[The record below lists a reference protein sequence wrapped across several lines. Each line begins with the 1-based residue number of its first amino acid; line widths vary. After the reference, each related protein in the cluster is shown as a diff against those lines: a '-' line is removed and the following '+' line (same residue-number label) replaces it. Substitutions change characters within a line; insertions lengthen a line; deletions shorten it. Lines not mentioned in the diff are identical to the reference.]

1 MDQDAL
7 FGFHFSASAAI
18 DRFMALHRRG
28 DPQHPS
34 LTNATNSEA
43 KSTSRK
49 GKAAKQ
55 PVPTTIKDSSSHYP
69 HKRKEKSDR
78 KNTLPQDPVLT
89 RAENRAHEQARQEQH
104 PQTYQPPPPN
114 SSERH
119 RYIAS
124 GHLLQNTGLVRALRD
139 PACAHADLVERDFAY
154 LRNILPPTTKNRDT
168 TCVEADLVLDEHNA
182 VLFYPLRLLGQACIS
197 SSARSSSTTT
207 SGLEELVCCIAR
219 IGPRYRVVWVVLEE
233 YNWTPRTIAT
243 TPRLTNAFM
252 DQTAKKRQSS
262 PALLASSLPGQSVQR
277 VVRINPYIGPVMDGL
292 TTLLSWATVC
302 HNQNTWMS
310 KLPTHGEGDTYPS
323 VTLGRGQKRFQTQ
336 ILFAADERGAARMV
350 RSIGDRILGQIQEAV
365 EQGVRGERD
374 GWQSREEWLWRE
386 WLNEQESTHE
396 RFLCSLQ
403 VFNPFSA
410 QLILSLCR
418 LKVFLAMSHNERV
431 RTVGQFVDGE
441 TLATFQKMVNQ
452 PLNCSPYS

>member
-28 DPQHPS
+28 DHQQPS
-34 LTNATNSEA
+34 STNATNSEGIP
-43 KSTSRK
+43 TSRK
-49 GKAAKQ
+49 GKTTKLLI
-55 PVPTTIKDSSSHYP
+55 PTTSKDSSTRHPYKKKGENVRTVVP
-69 HKRKEKSDR
+69 P
-78 KNTLPQDPVLT
+78 NPMLPRT
-89 RAENRAHEQARQEQH
+89 ENRAHEQGHQEEH
-104 PQTYQPPPPN
+104 PQTYLSPPPN

-124 GHLLQNTGLVRALRD
+124 GHLLQNTRLVRALRD
-139 PACAHADLVERDFAY
+139 PASAHADLVERDFTY
-154 LRNILPPTTKNRDT
+154 LRNILPPSTKNRDT

-182 VLFYPLRLLGQACIS
+182 VLFYPLRLLGQASLSSAGS
-197 SSARSSSTTT
+197 SSSS
-207 SGLEELVCCIAR
+207 SGLEELVYCISR
-219 IGPRYRVVWVVLEE
+219 IGPRYRVLWVVLEE
-233 YNWTPRTIAT
+233 YNWTPRTIST

-252 DQTAKKRQSS
+252 DPTAKKRQAL
-262 PALLASSLPGQSVQR
+262 PTLLASSLPRQSPVQR
-277 VVRINPYIGPVMDGL
+277 AIKINPYVGPVTDGL
-292 TTLLSWATVC
+292 TKLLSWTTVC

-310 KLPTHGEGDTYPS
+310 NLPAPLTEGGMHPS
-323 VTLGRGQKRFQTQ
+323 MTLGRGQRRFQTQ
-336 ILFAADERGAARMV
+336 ILFAADERAAARMV

-365 EQGVRGERD
+365 EQGVRSERD
-374 GWQSREEWLWRE
+374 GWRSREEWLWRE

-418 LKVFLAMSHNERV
+418 LKEFLAMSHSERV
-431 RTVGQFVDGE
+431 RAVGQFVDGE
-441 TLATFQKMVNQ
+441 TL
-452 PLNCSPYS
+452 